1 MPGDDNQL
9 DSSALGADARR
20 RRRRRERERAQAR
33 RRRRWATPVA
43 LGVLVAVTLAASSG
57 GEASKSHRAPGVSES
72 SRSAQRSAGAK
83 TVQVTVAQTGSLPTA
98 EQDAAA
104 VATAPGRF
112 LLIGGIDQGETSLAS
127 IVSATSSQAHTIG
140 ALPVALHDAS
150 ASFTAGAAYLF
161 GGGVVSSFPRII
173 KIVADGATRPAG
185 ELPTPASDVASAT
198 IGDTVYIVGGYTGV
212 TPLRT
217 ILAWR
222 PGGQAHVVALLPK
235 PLRYAAVAAVDGALV
250 IAGGTSGESASRDI
264 YRFDPATGALTRI
277 GLLPQP
283 LTHAAAAAVNE
294 AVLVFGGR
302 GSSPTSQ
309 TRTILSI
316 SPTGEAKPVGLLPLG
331 LSDLAAVS
339 LEGHVVIAGGR
350 EASGRVH
357 DEILTATVTSTEAQS
372 RAHVAQ
378 DPARTAQDQARTA
391 QSQAHTAQS
400 PAQGTGLLGGS
411 NPEVLPGP
419 VLIADRDNNRLLEVS
434 PAGQILWRFPEPGD
448 LTAGQSFLLPDDAFY
463 SPSGR
468 QIVVTQEDDFAI
480 SIVDV
485 AHPKIAFRYGHPGV
499 PGSEPGYLHNPD
511 DAMLT
516 PGGALLAAD
525 IKNCRVIVIRPPA
538 HHLTQQLGQTGNC
551 NHELGVSY
559 GSPNGAFP
567 MADGDT
573 VVTEINGDWIDVL
586 GHDGR
591 PVSDTH
597 PPGFTYPSDTNELRP
612 GVFLSVDYTS
622 PGAIETFTTDG
633 RLLWR
638 YEPTGP
644 QALDHPSLA
653 LPLPNGDILANDDR
667 NDRVIVID
675 PHTNRIVWQ
684 YGHTG
689 QPGSKPG
696 YLANPDGVDLAPPY
710 SLTMRFAHSMHAP

>member
-1 MPGDDNQL
+1 MVFTLTSVAIAFAAVAGGGGEDP
-9 DSSALGADARR
+9 SSTKRADARSP
-20 RRRRRERERAQAR
+20 RATSR
-33 RRRRWATPVA
+33 TVAT
-43 LGVLVAVTLAASSG
+43 
-57 GEASKSHRAPGVSES
+57 
-72 SRSAQRSAGAK
+72 AQR
-83 TVQVTVAQTGSLPTA
+83 VRVTVAQTGTLPIA

-104 VATAPGRF
+104 VVTAPSGF
-112 LLIGGIDQGETSLAS
+112 LLIGGIDQGETSLS
-127 IVSATSSQAHTIG
+127 SVVSATSSQARTIG
-140 ALPVALHDAS
+140 SLPTALHDAS
-150 ASFTAGAAYLF
+150 ASFTNGDAYLF
-161 GGGVVSSFPRII
+161 GGGVVSSFPQITE
-173 KIVADGATRPAG
+173 VYANGVTRPAG

-222 PGGQAHVVALLPK
+222 PGRPARVAGTLPK
-235 PLRYAAVAAVDGALV
+235 PLRYAAVAAVGGMLV
-250 IAGGTSGESASRDI
+250 IAGGTSGETASRDV
-264 YRFDPATGALTRI
+264 YRFDPSTGRVTEI
-277 GLLPQP
+277 GLLPKP
-283 LTHAAAAAVNE
+283 LTHAAAAAVNGT
-294 AVLVFGGR
+294 VFVFGGR

-309 TRTILSI
+309 TRQSLSI
-316 SPTGEAKPVGLLPLG
+316 LPNGKVSPAGLLPVG
-331 LSDLAAVS
+331 LSDLAAVP
-339 LEGHVVIAGGR
+339 LGGRIVIAGGR
-350 EASGRVH
+350 DESGRVH
-357 DEILTATVTSTEAQS
+357 DEILTATVTVSGA
-372 RAHVAQ
+372 
-378 DPARTAQDQARTA
+378 QARSHASAPRHVSMTV
-391 QSQAHTAQS
+391 
-400 PAQGTGLLGGS
+400 GS
-411 NPEVLPGP
+411 LPPGKYPIAGSDPSVLPGP
-419 VLIADRDNNRLLEVS
+419 VLIADRDNNRMLEVS
-434 PAGQILWRFPEPGD
+434 PTGQILWRFPEPGD
-448 LTAGQSFLLPDDAFY
+448 LIPGQSFLLPDDAFY
-463 SPSGR
+463 SPDGR

-485 AHPKIAFRYGHPGV
+485 AHPKIVFRYGHPGV

-525 IKNCRVIVIRPPA
+525 IMNCRVIVIRPPA

-591 PVSDTH
+591 SVGDAH
-597 PPGFTYPSDTNELRP
+597 PPGFVYPSDTNELRP

-622 PGAIETFTTDG
+622 PGAIETFTTSG

-644 QALDHPSLA
+644 QELDHPSLA

-696 YLANPDGVDLAPPY
+696 YLANPDGVDMAPPY
-710 SLTMRFAHSMHAP
+710 SLAMRFAHSMRAP

>member
-1 MPGDDNQL
+1 MQ
-9 DSSALGADARR
+9 
-20 RRRRRERERAQAR
+20 
-33 RRRRWATPVA
+33 VA
-43 LGVLVAVTLAASSG
+43 
-57 GEASKSHRAPGVSES
+57 
-72 SRSAQRSAGAK
+72 
-83 TVQVTVAQTGSLPTA
+83 VAQTGTLPTA

-104 VATAPGRF
+104 VAIAPSRF

-140 ALPVALHDAS
+140 SLPAALHDAS
-150 ASFTAGAAYLF
+150 ASFAGGAAYLF
-161 GGGVVSSFPRII
+161 GGGVVSSFPLVT
-173 KIVADGATRPAG
+173 KVNTGGTTRPAG

-198 IGDTVYIVGGYTGV
+198 IGHTVYIVGGYTGA
-212 TPLRT
+212 TALHT
-217 ILAWR
+217 ILAWQ
-222 PGGQAHVVALLPK
+222 PGGQAHVAGLLPK
-235 PLRYAAVAAVDGALV
+235 PLRYAAVAAVGGALV

-264 YRFDPATGALTRI
+264 YRFDPSTGTLTKI

-283 LTHAAAAAVNE
+283 LTHAAAAAVNGT
-294 AVLVFGGR
+294 VFVFGGR

-309 TRTILSI
+309 TRAILSI
-316 SPTGEAKPVGLLPLG
+316 SPNGKVRPVGLLPVG

-339 LEGHVVIAGGR
+339 LEGRIAIAGGR
-350 EASGRVH
+350 DESGRVH
-357 DEILTATVTSTEAQS
+357 NEILTAIVTSI
-372 RAHVAQ
+372 
-378 DPARTAQDQARTA
+378 TAQNR
-391 QSQAHTAQS
+391 
-400 PAQGTGLLGGS
+400 PQGTDLTAGS
-411 NPEVLPGP
+411 NPNVLPGP

-434 PAGQILWRFPEPGD
+434 PTGQILWRFPEPGD
-448 LTAGQSFLLPDDAFY
+448 LTPGQSFLLPDDAFY
-463 SPSGR
+463 SPDGR

-485 AHPKIAFRYGHPGV
+485 AHPKIAFRYGHPGIS
-499 PGSEPGYLHNPD
+499 GSEPGYLHNPD

-538 HHLTQQLGQTGNC
+538 HQLAQQLGQTGNC

-586 GHDGR
+586 GHGGR
-591 PVSDTH
+591 PVGDAH

-612 GVFLSVDYTS
+612 GVFLSADYTS

-667 NDRVIVID
+667 NDRVIAID

-689 QPGSKPG
+689 QPGSQPG

-710 SLTMRFAHSMHAP
+710 SLTIRFAHSMQAP